1 MKKPSLLF
9 LIILLPIIGYA
20 QTTIKGKIIDQVS
33 KKPLSF
39 ASIAVQN
46 SSTGTMS
53 NDAGNFTLLL
63 KENQSEI
70 QISYI
75 GYIDTVIL
83 IEPDVSEYTIALKPY
98 EYELAE
104 VIVKPLTP
112 LEYIKEALKKHPTIS
127 PKEPF
132 ETRAFFASKVSAANA
147 KEAGYRLQEA
157 VFKTYNT
164 NFANDTLKEPSQLLL
179 YREDVQRGFTSI
191 LTENKRLKKIT
202 KNSEKEKDENEDED
216 EENTDAEDSE
226 VAEDQDEDNV
236 DFDINGLSNSGPES
250 VIEEAKSITQLDFF
264 NPEYYKKFKYT
275 FGEQTYYQGREL
287 IKIDFSNKRKV
298 EGIFFTGS
306 VYLDFNDLAIVAVDY
321 NERYKIPFIANALLK
336 TILGVTINAVERDV
350 RVRNQKLQDKWY
362 PKEVVFDLTLTIKQ
376 KKLYEDL
383 SIAQILNIEE
393 VVIDDPTPIAEEHIF
408 DRELEYTEQ
417 IFPEEGVTWEG
428 INVIE
433 FDN

>member
-1 MKKPSLLF
+1 
-9 LIILLPIIGYA
+9 
-20 QTTIKGKIIDQVS
+20 
-33 KKPLSF
+33 
-39 ASIAVQN
+39 
-46 SSTGTMS
+46 MS

-63 KENQSEI
+63 KEGQSEI

-75 GYIDTVIL
+75 GYIDTLII
-83 IEPDVSEYTIALKPY
+83 IEPDVSVYNISLKPY
-98 EYELAE
+98 EYELTE
-104 VIVKPLTP
+104 VIVKPLSP
-112 LEYIKEALKKHPTIS
+112 LEYIKAALKKHPTIS
-127 PKEPF
+127 PNDAF
-132 ETRAFFASKVSAANA
+132 ETRAFFASKLSGVNA
-147 KEAGYRLQEA
+147 KEDGHRLQQA

-179 YREDVQRGFTSI
+179 YREDIKEGFTSI
-191 LTENKRLKKIT
+191 LTENKRFKKIADKT
-202 KNSEKEKDENEDED
+202 K
-216 EENTDAEDSE
+216 EEEANKTDAEK
-226 VAEDQDEDNV
+226 AEEGEDNI
-236 DFDINGLSNSGPES
+236 DFNINGMSNSGPES
-250 VIEEAKSITQLDFF
+250 VIKEAKSITQLDFF

-298 EGIFFTGS
+298 EGTFFNGS

-321 NERYKIPFIANALLK
+321 NERYKVPFLANAVLK

-350 RVRNQKLQDKWY
+350 RVRNQKLEDKWY

-383 SIAQILNIEE
+383 SIAQILNVEE
-393 VVIDDPTPIAEEHIF
+393 VVINDPTPIAEEHIF
-408 DRELEYTEQ
+408 DRELEYPEQ
-417 IFPEEGVTWEG
+417 VHSIEGVTWEG

>member
-1 MKKPSLLF
+1 MKKHSLLF
-9 LIILLPIIGYA
+9 LIILLPVISFA
-20 QTTIKGKIIDQVS
+20 QMTIKGKIIDQVS

-63 KENQSEI
+63 KEEQTEI

-75 GYIDTVIL
+75 GYIDTL
-83 IEPDVSEYTIALKPY
+83 IIIDPDVTVYDISLKPY

-104 VIVKPLTP
+104 VIVKPLSP
-112 LEYIKEALKKHPTIS
+112 LEYIKAALKKHPIIS
-127 PKEPF
+127 PKEAF

-147 KEAGYRLQEA
+147 KEDGYRLQEA

-164 NFANDTLKEPSQLLL
+164 DFANDTLKEPSQLLL
-179 YREDVQRGFTSI
+179 YREDVKKGFTSI
-191 LTENKRLKKIT
+191 LTENRRFKKIAEKT
-202 KNSEKEKDENEDED
+202 KEEEEEKKDAEKEA
-216 EENTDAEDSE
+216 EEEEGNI
-226 VAEDQDEDNV
+226 

-250 VIEEAKSITQLDFF
+250 VIKEAKSITQLDFF

-287 IKIDFSNKRKV
+287 IKIDFSNRRKV
-298 EGIFFTGS
+298 EGTFFNGS

-321 NERYKIPFIANALLK
+321 NERHKIPFLANALLK

-383 SIAQILNIEE
+383 SVAQILNIEE
-393 VVIDDPTPIAEEHIF
+393 VVIDQATPIADEHVF
-408 DRELEYTEQ
+408 DRELEYPEQ
-417 IFPEEGVTWEG
+417 VYPEEGITWEG
-428 INVIE
+428 INVIK
-433 FDN
+433 FDD